1 MSSEKTG
8 VRQDASRRA
17 SGPAGFCGPNPVY
30 VVQPMRLSV
39 FSEEN
44 IVLLFMERQ
53 EFLKWV
59 PVVGLAISFYSAIF
73 ATFILYPWHIE
84 ISRELINMREMCD
97 I

>member
-17 SGPAGFCGPNPVY
+17 SGPAGFYGPNPVY
-30 VVQPMRLSV
+30 VVQPVRLSE

-44 IVLLFMERQ
+44 IVLLFME
-53 EFLKWV
+53 LPKWV
-59 PVVGLAISFYSAIF
+59 PVVGFAISFYSAIF